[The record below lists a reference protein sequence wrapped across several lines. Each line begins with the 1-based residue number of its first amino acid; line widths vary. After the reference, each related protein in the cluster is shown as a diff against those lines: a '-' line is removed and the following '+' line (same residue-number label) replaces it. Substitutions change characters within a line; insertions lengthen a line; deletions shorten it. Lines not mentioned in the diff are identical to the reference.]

1 MTSDEDEAWQHVQ
14 RIESLNRKRQIEN
27 QVQRLEQDMQ
37 SLKERVEVKYVTLED
52 FNEPAKT
59 AQEFY
64 DELRDNVIEEVAQ
77 HIEKLTGFG
86 KDTVDGLT
94 IYIRKMKHD

>member
-1 MTSDEDEAWQHVQ
+1 MTSEEDEAWEHVQ

-27 QVQRLEQDMQ
+27 QVKRLEQDMGVV
-37 SLKERVEVKYVTLED
+37 KDRVDVVES
-52 FNEPAKT
+52 KT

-64 DELRDNVIEEVAQ
+64 EELRNNVIEEVAQ

-86 KDTVDGLT
+86 NDTVDGLT
-94 IYIRKMKHD
+94 IYIRNLKK

>member
-1 MTSDEDEAWQHVQ
+1 MTSEEDEAWEHVQ

-27 QVQRLEQDMQ
+27 QVKRLEQDMEVV
-37 SLKERVEVKYVTLED
+37 KDRVDVVES
-52 FNEPAKT
+52 KT

-64 DELRDNVIEEVAQ
+64 EELRNNVIEEVAQ

-86 KDTVDGLT
+86 NDTVDGLT
-94 IYIRKMKHD
+94 IYIRNLKK

>member
-1 MTSDEDEAWQHVQ
+1 MTSEEDEAWEHVQ

-27 QVQRLEQDMQ
+27 QVKRLEQDMEVV
-37 SLKERVEVKYVTLED
+37 KDRVEVVKS
-52 FNEPAKT
+52 KT

-64 DELRDNVIEEVAQ
+64 EELRNGVIEEVAQ

-94 IYIRKMKHD
+94 IYIRDLKK

>member
-1 MTSDEDEAWQHVQ
+1 MTSEEDEAWEHVQ

-27 QVQRLEQDMQ
+27 QVKRLEQDMEVV
-37 SLKERVEVKYVTLED
+37 KDRVEVVES
-52 FNEPAKT
+52 KT

-64 DELRDNVIEEVAQ
+64 DELRNNVIEEVAQ

-86 KDTVDGLT
+86 NDTVSSLT
-94 IYIRKMKHD
+94 IYVRDLKK

>member
-1 MTSDEDEAWQHVQ
+1 MTIDVDKAVWAHIRQVD
-14 RIESLNRKRQIEN
+14 SLNRKHQIEN
-27 QVQRLEQDMQ
+27 QVKRLEQDMDVV
-37 SLKERVEVKYVTLED
+37 KDRVEVVES
-52 FNEPAKT
+52 KT

>member
-1 MTSDEDEAWQHVQ
+1 MTSEEDEAWEHVQ

-27 QVQRLEQDMQ
+27 QVKRLEQDMEVV
-37 SLKERVEVKYVTLED
+37 KDRVEVVES
-52 FNEPAKT
+52 KT

-64 DELRDNVIEEVAQ
+64 DELRNNVIEEVAQ

>member
-1 MTSDEDEAWQHVQ
+1 MTSEEDEAWEHVQ

-27 QVQRLEQDMQ
+27 QVKRLEQDMEVV
-37 SLKERVEVKYVTLED
+37 KDRVDVVES
-52 FNEPAKT
+52 KT

-64 DELRDNVIEEVAQ
+64 EELRNNVIEEVAQ

-86 KDTVDGLT
+86 NDTVDGLT
-94 IYIRKMKHD
+94 IYIRGLKK

>member
-1 MTSDEDEAWQHVQ
+1 MTSDEDEAWAHMQ

-27 QVQRLEQDMQ
+27 QVHRLEQDMQ
-37 SLKERVEVKYVTLED
+37 VVKERVDVIES
-52 FNEPAKT
+52 KT
-59 AQEFY
+59 PQKFY
-64 DELRDNVIEEVAQ
+64 DELRNNVIEEVAQ

>member
-1 MTSDEDEAWQHVQ
+1 MTSEEDEAREHVQ
-14 RIESLNRKRQIEN
+14 RIESMNRKRQIEN
-27 QVQRLEQDMQ
+27 QVKRLEQDMEVV
-37 SLKERVEVKYVTLED
+37 KDRVEVVES
-52 FNEPAKT
+52 KT

-86 KDTVDGLT
+86 NDTVDGLT
-94 IYIRKMKHD
+94 IYIRNLKK

>member
-1 MTSDEDEAWQHVQ
+1 MTSEEDEAWEHVQ
-14 RIESLNRKRQIEN
+14 RIESLNRKRQIEK
-27 QVQRLEQDMQ
+27 
-37 SLKERVEVKYVTLED
+37 S
-52 FNEPAKT
+52 KT

-64 DELRDNVIEEVAQ
+64 DELRNNVIEEVAQ

-94 IYIRKMKHD
+94 IYIRSLKK

>member
-1 MTSDEDEAWQHVQ
+1 MTSEEDEAWEHVQ
-14 RIESLNRKRQIEN
+14 RIESMNRKRQIEN
-27 QVQRLEQDMQ
+27 QVKRLEQDMEVV
-37 SLKERVEVKYVTLED
+37 KDRVEVVES
-52 FNEPAKT
+52 KT

-94 IYIRKMKHD
+94 IYIRDLKK

>member
-1 MTSDEDEAWQHVQ
+1 MTSEEDEAWEHVQ

-27 QVQRLEQDMQ
+27 QVKRLEQNMEVVKD
-37 SLKERVEVKYVTLED
+37 RVEVVES
-52 FNEPAKT
+52 KT

-64 DELRDNVIEEVAQ
+64 EELRNGVIEEVAQ
-77 HIEKLTGFG
+77 HIERLTGFG

-94 IYIRKMKHD
+94 IYIRDLKK

>member
-1 MTSDEDEAWQHVQ
+1 MTSEEDEAWEHVQ

-27 QVQRLEQDMQ
+27 QVNRLEQDMEVV
-37 SLKERVEVKYVTLED
+37 KDRVDVVES
-52 FNEPAKT
+52 KT

-64 DELRDNVIEEVAQ
+64 EELRNNVIEEVAQ

-86 KDTVDGLT
+86 NDTVDGLT
-94 IYIRKMKHD
+94 IYIRNLKK

>member
-1 MTSDEDEAWQHVQ
+1 MTIDVDKAVWAHIRQVD
-14 RIESLNRKRQIEN
+14 SLNRKHQIEN
-27 QVQRLEQDMQ
+27 QVKRLEQDMEVV
-37 SLKERVEVKYVTLED
+37 KDRVEVVES
-52 FNEPAKT
+52 KT

-64 DELRDNVIEEVAQ
+64 DELRNNVIEEVAQ

-94 IYIRKMKHD
+94 IYIRGLKK

>member
-1 MTSDEDEAWQHVQ
+1 MQ
-14 RIESLNRKRQIEN
+14 SLNRKRQIED

-37 SLKERVEVKYVTLED
+37 GVKERVEVIES
-52 FNEPAKT
+52 KT
-59 AQEFY
+59 PQEFY
-64 DELRDNVIEEVAQ
+64 DELRNNVIEEVAQ

-94 IYIRKMKHD
+94 IYIRGLKK